1 VGSKVYGPAMDSL
14 TIGQVA
20 DRTGFAATTLR

>member
-1 VGSKVYGPAMDSL
+1 MIAEQL

-20 DRTGFAATTLR
+20 DRTGLAVSAIKLFQRYR